1 MVDTTVRKDSNTTEC
16 SNFASIDR
24 DRAIAST
31 SLQWQRRQQ
40 PQRRKKRTDPSFP
53 VNRSS
58 TTNKL
63 KITRDWYFKQH
74 YPFPTLPKKVFNH
87 PFIKIVL
94 KYNGCLLSYITC
106 WVVLVDLFLDAM
118 TSLATSPVSH
128 KQFQMITW
136 YLWTLLKC
144 SLIDLFRHILHK
156 IFWVPILKLI

>member
-1 MVDTTVRKDSNTTEC
+1 MLTTS
-16 SNFASIDR
+16 S
-24 DRAIAST
+24 
-31 SLQWQRRQQ
+31 QWQRGQQ
-40 PQRRKKRTDPSFP
+40 PRRQKQRTNPFFP
-53 VNRSS
+53 VGSSS

-63 KITRDWYFKQH
+63 KITRDWYFKQQ
-74 YPFPTLPKKVFNH
+74 YPFLTLSKKVFNH
-87 PFIKIVL
+87 PSIKIDL

-106 WVVLVDLFLDAM
+106 WVVLVDLFLDAK